1 VSADLAIKQ
10 ASTRSWL
17 VRWPLGTALAAY
29 VACRFL
35 VLVFLWISNLFLHR
49 GFGQELSL
57 WDGKWFIEGVVSGWP
72 SHLPMIN
79 GHVAANPIAF
89 FPALP
94 LAIRFLGLFGLSPVA
109 SGVLI
114 SGVTGFVAVI
124 AVYKL
129 TDWISTNPHA
139 ARAALLFALF
149 PGTFAFSLVYSEGIV
164 ITCVGFGLLFLLQ
177 RRWLAAGILGL
188 IASAASPVGLVFAV
202 SCSWAAVVAIVKRG
216 EWRSLVA
223 PVLAPLGA
231 VAWMLYLRVHTG
243 TWNAWRL
250 TERGGWKSYPS
261 LAYPIRII
269 DHVVLNPISPTLT
282 GWILFIG
289 TAVGIFGIYVM
300 AKEHQPAPL
309 FLYGLGALV
318 AAAISVPV
326 GLRPRFLML
335 AFPIIIGFAT
345 RFGGWKYRTILMLEV
360 LVLIFMINLTFDSFA
375 VFP

>member
-1 VSADLAIKQ
+1 M
-10 ASTRSWL
+10 
-17 VRWPLGTALAAY
+17 
-29 VACRFL
+29 
-35 VLVFLWISNLFLHR
+35 VLVFLWISNLFIHR

-57 WDGKWFIEGVVSGWP
+57 WDGKWFIEGVVNGWP

-94 LAIRFLGLFGLSPVA
+94 LAIRFLDLFGLSPVA

-129 TDWISTNPHA
+129 TDWISTNKRA

-149 PGTFAFSLVYSEGIV
+149 PGTFAFSLIYSEGIV

-188 IASAASPVGLVFAV
+188 IASAASPVGLVFVLSCVWV
-202 SCSWAAVVAIVKRG
+202 SVVAIVKRG
-216 EWRSLVA
+216 EWRSLIA
-223 PVLAPLGA
+223 PVLAPLGGL
-231 VAWMLYLRVHTG
+231 AWMLYLRVHTG

-261 LAYPIRII
+261 LAYPVRII
-269 DHVVLNPISPTLT
+269 DHVLFNPISPTLT
-282 GWILFIG
+282 GWILFLG
-289 TAVGIFGIYVM
+289 TVVGIFGIYVM
-300 AKEHQPAPL
+300 AKEHQPAPV
-309 FLYGLGALV
+309 FLYGLGALI
-318 AAAISVPV
+318 AAAISAPV

-345 RFGGWKYRTILMLEV
+345 RYSGWKYRTILIIEV
-360 LVLIFMINLTFDSFA
+360 LALIFMINLTFDSFA